1 MAVIDIKLDN
11 LKIHPKNVRR
21 KYEGIEELAQSIKE
35 NGIMQNLTVVPDK
48 EEEGQY
54 LVVIGNRRLTA
65 AREAG
70 LETAPCVIV
79 EDMAEK
85 EQITTMLMENMNR
98 KDLTV
103 YEEAEAMQMCFEDF
117 GLKVEEIEEKTG
129 LSKTTINHR
138 LNMAKLDK
146 ETLVEKAEDKE
157 FQLSITD
164 LYTLEKVKDINTRNK
179 ILKEASDSRDLANKA
194 RQAARQELLERNKA
208 KLIEECEKLGINK
221 APEGVY
227 SYSSGWEEVKRIYLD
242 EEDSKIEIKETK
254 GIYYVVQ
261 YNSFS
266 FIKKEKKQ
274 KEKKEVSEVDLKQ
287 KEIKE
292 KRAKI
297 EAKLKEMLKDMEN
310 FVRNILEGK
319 VESPDNAEYIGKL
332 TWEFLTISNAYV
344 SRDTIAETLLG
355 KDKYRAAGEEEAMK
369 TIEKANALP
378 ILYQMVAVAFNEL
391 EYLHIIRYSGIEYQ
405 ESSGEKF
412 KAMHDILSNFG
423 FSFADEESYK
433 IMNGEHELYEKG
445 ENVQV
450 GDN

>member
-1 MAVIDIKLDN
+1 MAVVEIKIED

-48 EEEGQY
+48 EEEGKY

-70 LETAPCVIV
+70 LETVPCVVV

-138 LNMAKLDK
+138 LNMAKLDR
-146 ETLVEKAEDKE
+146 ETLIEKAEDKE

-164 LYTLEKVKDINTRNK
+164 LYALEKVKDINTRNR
-179 ILKEASDSRDLANKA
+179 ILKEASDSRDLANMA
-194 RQAARQELLERNKA
+194 RQAARQELRDKNTA
-208 KLIEECEKLGINK
+208 KLITECERLGIEK
-221 APEGVY
+221 APDGKTYYSPGWEMIKNIYLDSNEPELGIREAEGVY
-227 SYSSGWEEVKRIYLD
+227 YYISYSGLYL
-242 EEDSKIEIKETK
+242 
-254 GIYYVVQ
+254 
-261 YNSFS
+261 
-266 FIKKEKKQ
+266 IKKEKK
-274 KEKKEVSEVDLKQ
+274 KEKKKEIDTRQE
-287 KEIKE
+287 EIKE

-297 EAKLKEMLKDMEN
+297 KDKYEEMRKDMED
-310 FVRNILEGK
+310 FTRNILEGK
-319 VESPDNAEYIGKL
+319 VEPPDNAEHIGKL
-332 TWEFLTISNAYV
+332 TWEFIL
-344 SRDTIAETLLG
+344 
-355 KDKYRAAGEEEAMK
+355 KYRVAVSEYALTGILMGEQAYKNANEEERKSVTGRA
-369 TIEKANALP
+369 TALP
-378 ILYQMVAVAFNEL
+378 ILYQMIAVAFSGL
-391 EYLHIIRYSGIEYQ
+391 EYLSLAGYDGVLYNEAA
-405 ESSGEKF
+405 GEKLN
-412 KAMHDILSNFG
+412 AMLDILSNFG

-433 IMNGEHELYEKG
+433 LMNGEHELYEKEG
-445 ENVQV
+445 Q
-450 GDN
+450 

>member
-1 MAVIDIKLDN
+1 MAVVEIKIED
-11 LKIHPKNVRR
+11 LKIHPKNVRC

-48 EEEGQY
+48 EEEGKY

-70 LETAPCVIV
+70 LETAPCVVV

-85 EQITTMLMENMNR
+85 DQITTMLMENMNR

-179 ILKEASDSRDLANKA
+179 ILKEASDSRDLANRA
-194 RQAARQELLERNKA
+194 RQAARQELQERNKA

-227 SYSSGWEEVKRIYLD
+227 YFSNGWEEVKRFYLD
-242 EEDSKIEIKETK
+242 EKGHKVEMKEVEGLFYTTN
-254 GIYYVVQ
+254 

-266 FIKKEKKQ
+266 LIKKEKKQ

-287 KEIKE
+287 KETE
-292 KRAKI
+292 GKRAKI
-297 EAKLKEMLKDMEN
+297 KAKYEEMHKDMED

-319 VESPDNAEYIGKL
+319 VDAPDNAEYIGKL
-332 TWEFLTISNAYV
+332 TWEFIL
-344 SRDTIAETLLG
+344 
-355 KDKYRAAGEEEAMK
+355 KYRVAVSEYALTNVILGAQAYKNANEEE
-369 TIEKANALP
+369 ENKATERATALP
-378 ILYQMVAVAFNEL
+378 ILYQMTAIAFSSL
-391 EYLHIIRYSGIEYQ
+391 EYLSLTRYYGVAYNEAA
-405 ESSGEKF
+405 GEKL

-423 FSFADEESYK
+423 FSFADEESYQL
-433 IMNGEHELYEKG
+433 MNGEHELYEREG
-445 ENVQV
+445 N
-450 GDN
+450 

>member
-1 MAVIDIKLDN
+1 MAVVEIKIED

-48 EEEGQY
+48 EEEGKY

-70 LETAPCVIV
+70 IETAPCVVV

-179 ILKEASDSRDLANKA
+179 ILKEASDSRDLANRA
-194 RQAARQELLERNKA
+194 RQAARQELQERNKA
-208 KLIEECEKLGINK
+208 KLIEKCEKLGINK

-227 SYSSGWEEVKRIYLD
+227 YYSSGWEEVERIYLD
-242 EEDSKIEIKETK
+242 EEDSKIEIKEAE
-254 GIYYVVQ
+254 GVYYVIQ
-261 YNSFS
+261 YNGFY
-266 FIKKEKKQ
+266 FIKKEKRQQ

-287 KEIKE
+287 KKTEG

-297 EAKLKEMLKDMEN
+297 KAKYEEMHKDMED

-319 VESPDNAEYIGKL
+319 VDAPDNAEYIGKL
-332 TWEFLTISNAYV
+332 TWEFIMKYRVAVSEYALTNV
-344 SRDTIAETLLG
+344 LLG
-355 KDKYRAAGEEEAMK
+355 AQAYKNADEEEK
-369 TIEKANALP
+369 NKATERATALP
-378 ILYQMVAVAFNEL
+378 ILYQMIAVAFSSL
-391 EYLHIIRYSGIEYQ
+391 EYLSLTGYYGVLYNEAA
-405 ESSGEKF
+405 GEKL

-433 IMNGEHELYEKG
+433 LMNGEHELYEREG
-445 ENVQV
+445 N
-450 GDN
+450 

>member
-1 MAVIDIKLDN
+1 MAVVEIKIED
-11 LKIHPKNVRR
+11 LKIHPKNVRC

-48 EEEGQY
+48 EEEGKY

-70 LETAPCVIV
+70 LETAPCVVV

-85 EQITTMLMENMNR
+85 DQITTMLMENMNR

-179 ILKEASDSRDLANKA
+179 ILKEASDSRDLANRA
-194 RQAARQELLERNKA
+194 RQAARQELQERNKA

-227 SYSSGWEEVKRIYLD
+227 YFSNGWEEVKRFYLD
-242 EEDSKIEIKETK
+242 EKGHKVEMKEVEGLFYTTN
-254 GIYYVVQ
+254 

-266 FIKKEKKQ
+266 LIKKEKKQ

-287 KEIKE
+287 KETE
-292 KRAKI
+292 GKRAKI
-297 EAKLKEMLKDMEN
+297 KAKYEEMHKDMED

-319 VESPDNAEYIGKL
+319 VDAPDNAEYIGKL
-332 TWEFLTISNAYV
+332 TWEFIL
-344 SRDTIAETLLG
+344 
-355 KDKYRAAGEEEAMK
+355 KYRVAVSEYALTNVILGAQAYKNANEEEK
-369 TIEKANALP
+369 NKATERATGLP
-378 ILYQMVAVAFNEL
+378 ILYQMIAVAFSDL
-391 EYLHIIRYSGIEYQ
+391 VYLSLTGYSGVMYNEAA
-405 ESSGEKF
+405 GERLKSI
-412 KAMHDILSNFG
+412 HDILSNFG
-423 FSFADEESYK
+423 FSFADEESYQL
-433 IMNGEHELYEKG
+433 MNGEHELYEKEG
-445 ENVQV
+445 N
-450 GDN
+450 

>member
-1 MAVIDIKLDN
+1 MSVVDIKLDN

-21 KYEGIEELAQSIKE
+21 KYEGIEELARSIKE

-48 EEEGQY
+48 EEEGKY

-79 EDMAEK
+79 NDMAEK

-98 KDLTV
+98 KDLKI

-138 LNMAKLDK
+138 LNMAKRDR

-164 LYTLEKVKDINTRNK
+164 LYTLEKVKDIKTRNK

-194 RQAARQELLERNKA
+194 RQAARQELQERNKA
-208 KLIEECEKLGINK
+208 KLLEECEKLGINK

-227 SYSSGWEEVKRIYLD
+227 YYSSGWEEVETIYLD
-242 EEDSKIEIKETK
+242 AEDFKIEMKETE
-254 GIYYVVQ
+254 GVYYVIQ

-274 KEKKEVSEVDLKQ
+274 KKKKEVSAVDLKQ

-297 EAKLKEMLKDMEN
+297 EAKLNEMLKDMED

-319 VESPDNAEYIGKL
+319 VEPPDNAEYIGKL
-332 TWEFLTISNAYV
+332 TWEFLTKHTATITQS
-344 SRDTIAETLLG
+344 TIAEILIGRDT
-355 KDKYRAAGEEEAMK
+355 YRAAGEEEEAK
-369 TIEKANALP
+369 ALEKAKALP
-378 ILYQMVAVAFNEL
+378 ILYQMIAVAFNEL
-391 EYLHIIRYSGIEYQ
+391 EYLNLIRYVGTEYQ
-405 ESSGEKF
+405 KSSGDKLQE
-412 KAMHDILSNFG
+412 MHDILGMFG

-433 IMNGEHELYEKG
+433 IMDGEHELYEK
-445 ENVQV
+445 E
-450 GDN
+450 DK

>member
-1 MAVIDIKLDN
+1 MAVVEIKIED

-48 EEEGQY
+48 EEEGKY

-70 LETAPCVIV
+70 LETAPCVVV

-85 EQITTMLMENMNR
+85 EQIITMLMENMNR

-179 ILKEASDSRDLANKA
+179 ILKEASDSRDLANRA
-194 RQAARQELLERNKA
+194 RQAARQELQERNKA

-227 SYSSGWEEVKRIYLD
+227 YFSNGWEEVKRFYLD
-242 EEDSKIEIKETK
+242 EKGHKVEMKEVEGLFYTTN
-254 GIYYVVQ
+254 

-266 FIKKEKKQ
+266 LIKKEKKQ

-287 KEIKE
+287 KETE
-292 KRAKI
+292 GKRAKI
-297 EAKLKEMLKDMEN
+297 KAKYEEMHKDMED

-319 VESPDNAEYIGKL
+319 VDAPDNAEYIGKL
-332 TWEFLTISNAYV
+332 TWEFIL
-344 SRDTIAETLLG
+344 
-355 KDKYRAAGEEEAMK
+355 KYRVAVSEYALTNVILGAQAYKNANEEEK
-369 TIEKANALP
+369 NKATERATGLP
-378 ILYQMVAVAFNEL
+378 ILYQMIAVAFSDL
-391 EYLHIIRYSGIEYQ
+391 VYLSLTGYSGVMYNEAA
-405 ESSGEKF
+405 GERLKSI
-412 KAMHDILSNFG
+412 HDILSNFG

-433 IMNGEHELYEKG
+433 LMNGEHELYEKEG
-445 ENVQV
+445 N
-450 GDN
+450 